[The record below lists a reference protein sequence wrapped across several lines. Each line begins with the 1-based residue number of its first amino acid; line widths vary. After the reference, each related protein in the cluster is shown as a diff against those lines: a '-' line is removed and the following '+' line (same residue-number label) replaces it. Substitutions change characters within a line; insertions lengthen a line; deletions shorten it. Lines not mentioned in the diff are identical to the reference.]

1 MRSPVAVL
9 ASSCEFAQARTPQ
22 QLWQLALHG
31 RQCFRRLPPQRLP
44 MARYLRGEDDPDG
57 LYPIEAALIE
67 GYAFDRER
75 FLVPLSAFEGT
86 DLTHWLALDLADR
99 ALAELPVGW
108 ADDQALKDR
117 CAVVVANTLTGEF
130 SRANLLRYRWPFV
143 EQRLRRAASGHLPA
157 AEVGALIADFERQF
171 KQPFPAPDADSL
183 AGGLANT
190 IAGRIAN
197 HFGLRGGAYSVDGA
211 CASSLVAVISA
222 CDRLAGGDV
231 DLVVVVAVDLSLDP
245 FELVGFA
252 RNQALARDEM
262 RVFDARSNGFWPGE
276 GGGCV
281 LLSSAAVARQ
291 RGWSPSGW
299 ICGTGIATDGQGGLT
314 RPTADGQ
321 LLAQRRAWSAAGLDP
336 ASADYVEAHGTGT
349 PTGDPVEL
357 EALSRLLGPCAAGRS
372 PVAVASVKA
381 NIGHTKA
388 AAGMAG
394 LLQALAVTQARVL
407 PAAGGCQ
414 RPHAVL
420 AQPGVGAALRL
431 LQRPEAVGHDRPLR
445 VGVNGF
451 GFGGVNCHVV
461 VQGLETPPQPALP
474 VLPLPAFIEGR
485 LPGELFRLQADSRQA
500 LASAVTALGQRCAS
514 LSRAELIDLAATC
527 CPSPDAGP
535 GWRASLVATTPQ
547 ALESACAA
555 LRSSINS
562 GEQHS
567 RTATGSWS
575 APRARPV
582 GLSMMFGGQGLA
594 LDIDPAPWGERFPLL
609 AAHLSAMTPAALAA
623 AHEQDTAAL
632 QPVLAEQALAALA
645 VLTQSGLQP
654 DRVLGHSF
662 GELPA
667 WRAAGLIDDQGLRQL
682 ARLRGRAMQDA
693 APAAAMLALAC
704 TLGQAEALAQQFGLD
719 VACHNTAQG
728 QVLAGGYEAI
738 DTLARACAAKGIAS
752 HRLPAS
758 RAFHSR
764 LMRAAAARFEAELA
778 DVEDGWKPAVRGP
791 APLLLSTITGA
802 PLATGLPV
810 SALQALLVEQF
821 CAPVRFAEAAGH
833 LPADDLV
840 IEAGA
845 GLGALLARADAEVCL
860 AMSVFGDSLAPMLA
874 VLGAAWVGGHEP
886 ALAWLQQGRWIQP
899 LRWTDR
905 PSLLASPC
913 GEDDDEV
920 ADRGE
925 SAAPRPSSTPDFAA
939 QPFAAGGPMHGK
951 QPALALLQA
960 SISSLAG
967 LPRERVLAQSRLL
980 ADLHLNS
987 IRARHVVTGVARQ
1000 MGIQRLP
1007 FSTGQLAD
1015 STLGEMAAQL
1025 DQLRAQQCQNGAAT
1039 PPPPPAAAA
1048 AGVRDWVR
1056 LFTMQWLPAAAGPQP
1071 RGEAAGD
1078 TLPPAAPW
1086 RLDDRLAP
1094 LDEQVRLALQ
1104 SRFADDPGLP
1114 LLLTLPDAL
1123 APQLRP
1129 ETVAAVLAA
1138 LLCAA
1143 KAAVADGS
1151 GLLVLQPALL
1161 ADGFLRSLAQEH
1173 PRLRLCAFTH
1183 EAPLT
1188 SDALERAMAHYAG
1201 QHRGFSAARVD
1212 GGALRVPS
1220 LMRHRLSSA
1229 PTAWLPGPKDLVLVS
1244 GGAKGIGAVSALALR
1259 QAFGCRL
1266 ALVGRSAPDDPEV
1279 TATLAK
1285 ADGGADVHYLQLDLN
1300 DATATRQ
1307 AMAALER
1314 IHGPVRALVHA
1325 AGINRPA
1332 LLTQLD
1338 AAELTTTL
1346 AAKLNT
1352 LDSLL
1357 AALRPGGSLRL
1368 LVGYGSIIGELGLRG
1383 ESHYALANGWLAV
1396 RLQQLGRSHAGLRCL
1411 CIAWTAWRDAGMARR
1426 IDGVLDEL
1434 ARQDTVALSNT
1445 QACEQL
1451 LDLLRSDHD
1460 GQTLV
1465 VAGRHG
1471 REIDP
1476 RTEAPLLQRQRF
1488 LAWPQVYYPGIEL
1501 VAQCELSTESDPYLL
1516 DHAPQGLPVLPLVAM
1531 IEAAVSAAR
1540 LLCAD
1545 SCMGDCGRFL
1555 IEDLRIAAA
1564 ISCAPGQSVVLRT
1577 AAMRQDSGTVDVVL
1591 RCSSTGFAVDHLA
1604 ARLMLCAESVTT
1616 EADDCAGDFELMA
1629 IEDADAG
1636 VGMDAS
1642 TLLYGE
1648 DTALSFHGPRFQRVQ
1663 TYLQLSAGGCIAR
1676 LTTAAAPRWY
1686 SPLQPPGFAAGHPAV
1701 RDAVLHAL
1709 QACVPQ
1715 HPVLP
1720 VSVQRIALGDLRCD
1734 VAYRV
1739 HARQTASDGHS
1750 FRFDIDVHAPDG
1762 SVVERWVG
1770 LTVTRSE
1777 SAPAQ
1782 ADRCGP
1788 VSPALLQPWVGRL
1801 LADGLG
1807 IAGAAVAV
1815 SVGGGGRAS
1824 GSQHAVRNALG
1835 RQARLQHHPDGAPWV
1850 AGHRVSLSHAG
1861 DLTLLVAH
1869 PDRHLACDLQP
1880 LDEIGEADWPALL
1893 GRTRWDFAQVLLAT
1907 VDLAAGLT
1915 VRQAGALVWGLTECL
1930 SKLGRS
1936 DWPAD
1941 LQVAKV
1947 DVTARGGA
1955 GLVLRA
1961 AGLQAA
1967 AGLVRIVG
1975 FSAPA
1980 AVVVAE
1986 SMVSSRPTP
1995 TPATTPSKAAAAT
2008 VGS

>member
-44 MARYLRGEDDPDG
+44 MARYLRGDDDPDG

-108 ADDQALKDR
+108 TDDQALKDR

-231 DLVVVVAVDLSLDP
+231 DLVVVAVDLSLDP

-291 RGWSPSGW
+291 RGWSPRGW

-357 EALSRLLGPCAAGRS
+357 EALSRLLGPCTAGRS

-381 NIGHTKA
+381 NIGQTKA
-388 AAGMAG
+388 NAGMAG
-394 LLQALAVTQARVL
+394 LLQALAVAQARVL
-407 PAAGGCQ
+407 PAASGCP

-420 AQPGVGAALRL
+420 AQPSVGAALRL

-461 VQGLETPPQPALP
+461 VQGPDIPPQPALR

-500 LASAVTALGQRCAS
+500 LASAVTAL
-514 LSRAELIDLAATC
+514 
-527 CPSPDAGP
+527 
-535 GWRASLVATTPQ
+535 
-547 ALESACAA
+547 
-555 LRSSINS
+555 RSSINS

-567 RTATGSWS
+567 RASTWSWS
-575 APRARPV
+575 APRAQPV
-582 GLSMMFGGQGLA
+582 GLSLLFGGQGLA
-594 LDIDPAPWGERFPLL
+594 LD
-609 AAHLSAMTPAALAA
+609 MAA
-623 AHEQDTAAL
+623 AHEQHTAAL

-667 WRAAGLIDDQGLRQL
+667 CRAAGLIDDQGLRQL
-682 ARLRGRAMQDA
+682 ARLRGQAMQDA

-704 TLGQAEALAQQFGLD
+704 TLSQAEALAQQFGLD

-728 QVLAGGYEAI
+728 QVLAGGHEAI

-752 HRLPAS
+752 NRLPAS
-758 RAFHSR
+758 RAFHSQ
-764 LMRAAAARFEAELA
+764 LMRAAAARFKAELA
-778 DVEDGWKPAVRGP
+778 VVEDGWKPAVRGP

-845 GLGALLARADAEVCL
+845 GLGALLARADADVCL

-913 GEDDDEV
+913 GEDEDEV

-925 SAAPRPSSTPDFAA
+925 SAAPRPSPTPDFAA

-980 ADLHLNS
+980 ADLHLNL

-1007 FSTGQLAD
+1007 FSSGQLAD

-1039 PPPPPAAAA
+1039 PPPPAAAA

-1078 TLPPAAPW
+1078 TLPPAAAW

-1094 LDEQVRLALQ
+1094 LDEPVRLAMQ

-1229 PTAWLPGPKDLVLVS
+1229 PTTWLPGPKDLVLVS

-1471 REIDP
+1471 HETDP

-1516 DHAPQGLPVLPLVAM
+1516 DPAPQGLPVLPVLPLVAM

-1577 AAMRQDSGTVDVVL
+1577 AAMRHDSGTVDVVL

-1636 VGMDAS
+1636 VGMDAA

-1648 DTALSFHGPRFQRVQ
+1648 GTALSFHGPRFQRVQ
-1663 TYLQLSAGGCIAR
+1663 TYLQLRAGGCIAR

-1686 SPLQPPGFAAGHPAV
+1686 PPLQPPGFAAGHPAV

-1750 FRFDIDVHAPDG
+1750 FRFDIDLRAPDG

-1770 LTVTRSE
+1770 LPVTRSE

-1782 ADRCGP
+1782 ADRSGP

-1824 GSQHAVRNALG
+1824 GSQRAVRNALG
-1835 RQARLQHHPDGAPWV
+1835 RQARLQHQPDGAPWV

-1880 LDEIGEADWPALL
+1880 LDELGEADWPALL

-1967 AGLVRIVG
+1967 AGLVRIVC